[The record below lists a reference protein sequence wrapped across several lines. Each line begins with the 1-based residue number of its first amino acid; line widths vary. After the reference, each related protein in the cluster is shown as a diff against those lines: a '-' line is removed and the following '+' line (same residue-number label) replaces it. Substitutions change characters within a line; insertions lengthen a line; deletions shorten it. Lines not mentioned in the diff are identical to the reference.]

1 MTVGGWL
8 SSPSHCPMLIW
19 NFKSER
25 RYSPRFRVNGDAVVV
40 LKSHPATMG
49 KLIDISMG
57 GLSFRYI
64 HNRERLDQT
73 SVLDI
78 YQSKDGFYL
87 GRAEFNT
94 VSIAKISDFVR
105 RFSVQFRGLNR
116 RQRARL
122 EEFIEDF
129 PIDGGVPPG
138 LEY

>member
-1 MTVGGWL
+1 
-8 SSPSHCPMLIW
+8 MLIW

-25 RYSPRFRVNGDAVVV
+25 RHNPRFRVCGDAIVV

-49 KLIDISMG
+49 KLIDISME

-87 GRAEFNT
+87 GRAEFNA
-94 VSIAKISDFVR
+94 VSNAKITDFVR
-105 RFSVQFRGLNR
+105 RFSVQFRGLSR
-116 RQRARL
+116 RQRSRL

-129 PIDGGVPPG
+129 SIAGA
-138 LEY
+138 